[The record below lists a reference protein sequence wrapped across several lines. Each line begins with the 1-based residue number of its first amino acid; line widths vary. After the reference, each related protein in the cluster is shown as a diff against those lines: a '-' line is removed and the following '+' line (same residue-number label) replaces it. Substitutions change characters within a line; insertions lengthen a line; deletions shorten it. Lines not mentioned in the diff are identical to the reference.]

1 MERGSYLGTKISRLG
16 NVLKKTTA
24 SRINDY
30 KKRLSRADAC
40 YEPLLKNLIVDDF
53 SKLDASE
60 TAKKFFNTDQ
70 IKFVAIDGTEYSNPL
85 FDMIVFYAGAY
96 TCEGTIRFS
105 PDEIKVEYKNKSLQL
120 GKDLSS
126 CVPLHMDKIPE
137 IDQTTV
143 NSSSQEV
150 GAAAKP
156 MTEEQILDNTNISNA
171 LMTLSEFYLAY
182 RCATLKDYN
191 FILLDRSLS
200 NTYSSLMYDTSIWNL
215 QGKSSSLIGF
225 EVDGVLIDVN
235 DLIISRQALVNEEL
249 GLPPNRGDYV
259 RYAILNQLRH
269 HRDGLNITTI
279 CSNLKL
285 TNNLKIISHVQKY
298 IETWVKEGVV
308 VEENKNYRL
317 NPRYETT
324 WTRMKNLV
332 NILGDQIFR
341 GQEDPFIL
349 KKADNSEDWITTGD
363 LAYLTLLCLYM
374 LIEECWKNKII
385 LVGITKDTSAH
396 DFKNHIIPV
405 CLSNDIWSTT
415 DLNLNMLTLVP
426 NSDRMFLQ
434 SVSVSNY
441 SKIIVPWS
449 LIEYDSAFVT
459 VVPDF
464 SRRKGY
470 VSGAIQNK
478 IIPSRVFLRSFV
490 QLQQAKGNPMF
501 RSNVLAVDRLAFSNY
516 DLSPENLVEFN
527 HEYFGHEKVSF
538 ILYKNNKTHNRIQN
552 LIMCTLSSMTAPSI
566 GEAFGHNKP
575 LYIADKVAKWH
586 NEEFRKIVDSTG
598 AIILC
603 DKGLRNFVFYMN
615 SFREKRREFE
625 TNR

>member
-1 MERGSYLGTKISRLG
+1 MVMESGSYLGSKISRLG
-16 NVLKKTTA
+16 NILKKTTTT
-24 SRINDY
+24 RINDY
-30 KKRLSRADAC
+30 KKRLSNADAF
-40 YEPLLKNLIVDDF
+40 YESLLKNLIIDDF
-53 SKLDASE
+53 SKFDACE
-60 TAKKFFNTDQ
+60 TAKKFFDTDE

-96 TCEGTIRFS
+96 TCEGTIRYS
-105 PDEIKVEYKNKSLQL
+105 PDEIKVEYKHKSLHL

-126 CVPLHMDKIPE
+126 CVPVHMDKIPE
-137 IDQTTV
+137 IDQTAV
-143 NSSSQEV
+143 NSSSQEADAV
-150 GAAAKP
+150 KP
-156 MTEEQILDNTNISNA
+156 LTDEQILDNTNISNA

-182 RCATLKDYN
+182 RCATSNDYN

-200 NTYSSLMYDTSIWNL
+200 NTYSSLMYDTSIWKL

-225 EVDGVLIDVN
+225 EVDGVPIDVN
-235 DLIISRQALVNEEL
+235 DLVISRQALVNEEL

-259 RYAILNQLRH
+259 RYAILNQLKH

-285 TNNLKIISHVQKY
+285 TNNPKITSHVQKY
-298 IETWVKEGVV
+298 IDTWIKEGVV
-308 VEENKNYRL
+308 VEENTNYRL
-317 NPRYETT
+317 NSRYETT

-341 GQEDPFIL
+341 GQEDPFII
-349 KKADNSEDWITTGD
+349 KKADNSEEWITTGD

-385 LVGITKDTSAH
+385 LVGITKDTSAN

-405 CLSNDIWSTT
+405 CLNNDIWSTT
-415 DLNLNMLTLVP
+415 DLNPNMLTLIP

-441 SKIIVPWS
+441 SKIMVPWS

-470 VSGAIQNK
+470 VSGAVQNK
-478 IIPSRVFLRSFV
+478 IIPSRIFLRSLV
-490 QLQQAKGNPMF
+490 QLQQAKDNPMF

-516 DLSPENLVEFN
+516 DLSPDNLVEFN
-527 HEYFGHEKVSF
+527 HEYFGDEKVSF
-538 ILYKNNKTHNRIQN
+538 ILHKNNKTLNQIQN

-566 GEAFGHNKP
+566 AEAFGWIYFGLKDGSLEDSENLP
-575 LYIADKVAKWH
+575 QPDIIAKEIVENLESALEQFTSI
-586 NEEFRKIVDSTG
+586 EEELTVK
-598 AIILC
+598 
-603 DKGLRNFVFYMN
+603 
-615 SFREKRREFE
+615 
-625 TNR
+625 

>member
-449 LIEYDSAFVT
+449 L
-459 VVPDF
+459 
-464 SRRKGY
+464 
-470 VSGAIQNK
+470 
-478 IIPSRVFLRSFV
+478 
-490 QLQQAKGNPMF
+490 
-501 RSNVLAVDRLAFSNY
+501 
-516 DLSPENLVEFN
+516 
-527 HEYFGHEKVSF
+527 
-538 ILYKNNKTHNRIQN
+538 
-552 LIMCTLSSMTAPSI
+552 
-566 GEAFGHNKP
+566 
-575 LYIADKVAKWH
+575 
-586 NEEFRKIVDSTG
+586 
-598 AIILC
+598 
-603 DKGLRNFVFYMN
+603 
-615 SFREKRREFE
+615 
-625 TNR
+625 